1 MIPLLDIPNPTY
13 INYIMILLECRPHDP
28 PGALK
33 RYGGLEDSGFGSPK
47 RCLVPFIE
55 RAGLMPPGT
64 WSRIASMQNRPSWQ
78 AWVATYY
85 YWSFLINLCVCVYIY
100 IRIVGVVI
108 GYTVY

>member
-55 RAGLMPPGT
+55 RAGLMPPGNLVT
-64 WSRIASMQNRPSWQ
+64 NCINAEQTLVAS
-78 AWVATYY
+78 
-85 YWSFLINLCVCVYIY
+85 LGCNLLLLVLSYKLMCVYIY